1 MPRHVKPFRKSAK
14 PFSFRRLYKPA
25 IDELPS
31 VPLLESRGNRP
42 MTFTF
47 DYHLQ
52 ALVYLHL
59 QEYESGR
66 ELLQVLEQDEFAKA
80 HIAPP
85 EGVSRSTFFEAM
97 NTRSL
102 EQLVQ
107 MYERLQKKA
116 KKLVPALHADLGN
129 LVAVDGSLV
138 DAVPT
143 MEFADYRNGVKKAKV
158 HLGFNLNH
166 GIPERI
172 SMSAGKADERPFV
185 KKLVEP
191 GQTVV
196 ADRYY
201 QCHKNFDE
209 YQSEERHFVIR
220 IKKSTRKTII
230 ENRTVAEESH
240 VFLDVIALLG
250 TKGQNQTKKPVRVI
264 GYRVDS
270 IEYYVATDRF
280 DLTAEQIAFI
290 YKLRWDVEKF
300 FSWWKQHLNV
310 YHVIARSPYGLM
322 AQILGGLI
330 TYLLLAIYCQ
340 EEHNERVS
348 ISRVRELRIKIRNE
362 LMEMLSEEADDNIGE
377 SEATHQANGPPLH
390 ASC

>member
-1 MPRHVKPFRKSAK
+1 MPCHIKPFCKALPLSLK
-14 PFSFRRLYKPA
+14 LLFKPA

-31 VPLLESRGNRP
+31 MPSQKARGNKP

-47 DYHLQ
+47 EHHLKV
-52 ALVYLHL
+52 LIYLHL

-80 HIAPP
+80 HVAPP
-85 EGVSRSTFFEAM
+85 EGVKRSTFFEAM

-102 EQLVQ
+102 EQLVE
-107 MYERLQKKA
+107 MYERLQAKA
-116 KKLVPALHADLGN
+116 KNLLPAQHADLGT
-129 LVAVDGSLV
+129 LVAVDGSLI

-143 MEFADYRNGVKKAKV
+143 MEFADYRKGVKKAKV
-158 HLGFNLNH
+158 HLGLNLNH
-166 GIPERI
+166 GIPEKLHL
-172 SMSAGKADERPFV
+172 SAGKADERPFV

-220 IKKSTRKTII
+220 IKKSTR
-230 ENRTVAEESH
+230 RTVIEELPVPEESY

-250 TKGQNQTKKPVRVI
+250 TKGQNQTEKPVRVV
-264 GYRVDS
+264 GYRVDRV
-270 IEYYVATDRF
+270 EYYVATDRF

-290 YKLRWDVEKF
+290 YKLRWDIEKF
-300 FSWWKQHLNV
+300 FGWWKQHLNV
-310 YHVIARSPYGLM
+310 YHVIARSAYGLM

-330 TYLLLAIYCQ
+330 TYLLLAIYCHEQ
-340 EEHNERVS
+340 HSERVS

-362 LMEMLSEEADDNIGE
+362 LAEMLAEEIGKNRE
-377 SEATHQANGPPLH
+377 ECETDLQPTGPPSY
-390 ASC
+390 ASP

>member
-1 MPRHVKPFRKSAK
+1 
-14 PFSFRRLYKPA
+14 
-25 IDELPS
+25 
-31 VPLLESRGNRP
+31 

-66 ELLQVLEQDEFAKA
+66 ELLQVLEQDEFARA

-172 SMSAGKADERPFV
+172 SLSAGKADERPFV

-230 ENRTVAEESH
+230 EERTVLEGSH

-250 TKGQNQTKKPVRVI
+250 TKGQNQTEKPVRVV
-264 GYRVDS
+264 GYRVDN
-270 IEYYVATDRF
+270 IDYYVATDRF

-362 LMEMLSEEADDNIGE
+362 LMEMLSEETDDNIGE
-377 SEATHQANGPPLH
+377 SEANQQAIGPPLH
-390 ASC
+390 ASP

>member
-1 MPRHVKPFRKSAK
+1 
-14 PFSFRRLYKPA
+14 
-25 IDELPS
+25 
-31 VPLLESRGNRP
+31 

-66 ELLQVLEQDEFAKA
+66 ELLQVLEQDDFAKA

-143 MEFADYRNGVKKAKV
+143 MEFADYRTGVKKAKV

-172 SMSAGKADERPFV
+172 NLSAGKADERPFV
-185 KKLVEP
+185 KELVEP

-209 YQSEERHFVIR
+209 YQSEGRHFVIR
-220 IKKSTRKTII
+220 VKKSTRKTVI
-230 ENRTVAEESH
+230 ENRAVAEESH

-250 TKGQNQTKKPVRVI
+250 TKGQNQTEKPVRVI
-264 GYRVDS
+264 GYRVDNV
-270 IEYYVATDRF
+270 EYYVATDRF

-330 TYLLLAIYCQ
+330 TYLLLAIYCH

-362 LMEMLSEEADDNIGE
+362 LMEMLSGETKDNKGD
-377 SEATHQANGPPLH
+377 SEANQLANGPPQH
-390 ASC
+390 ASP